1 LKVAERQS
9 FTRASEELSISQ
21 SALSRSIAR
30 LEEELGQPVFERQPR
45 RVVMTDAGQLLQ
57 SRARQIIGLIEDT
70 KSEISDDAQSG
81 RIRLAAI
88 PTVAP
93 FMLPELLQRF
103 AKSFPDAT
111 VIVQE
116 DTTANLLKR
125 CEQGEVDL
133 GIVGLPIPSKYLEVE
148 QLFDEELYLV
158 LPPDHPLNDKKRI
171 NAADIE
177 PFDFILLDEAH
188 CLTDDIMSFCHDQ
201 SFHPVTVEH
210 TSQLAT
216 VQELVS
222 LDHGVSL
229 IPAMARYL
237 DNSDRRKYR
246 SLSGKPPT
254 RRIAMV
260 WNPYRF
266 ESKLLRQ
273 FKQELRQY
281 TKRETKGVRPL

>member
-1 LKVAERQS
+1 MAERQS

-45 RVVMTDAGQLLQ
+45 RVVITDAGQLLQ

-148 QLFDEELYLV
+148 ELFDEELYLV

-171 NAADIE
+171 NASDIE

-266 ESKLLRQ
+266 ESKQLRQ

>member
-1 LKVAERQS
+1 
-9 FTRASEELSISQ
+9 
-21 SALSRSIAR
+21 
-30 LEEELGQPVFERQPR
+30 
-45 RVVMTDAGQLLQ
+45 MTDAGQLLQ
-57 SRARQIIGLIEDT
+57 ARARQIIALIEDT

-133 GIVGLPIPSKYLEVE
+133 GIVGLPIPAKYLDIEE
-148 QLFDEELYLV
+148 LFDEELYLV

-171 NAADIE
+171 KVTDIE

-188 CLTDDIMSFCHDQ
+188 CLTDDILSFCNDQ

-222 LDHGVSL
+222 LNHGVSM

-237 DNSDRRKYR
+237 DSSDRRKYR
-246 SLSGKPPT
+246 SLSGNPPT

-266 ESKLLRQ
+266 ESKLLRH
-273 FKQELRQY
+273 FKQELRRY
-281 TKRETKGVRPL
+281 AKLEKKGVRPLVARTISGSRG